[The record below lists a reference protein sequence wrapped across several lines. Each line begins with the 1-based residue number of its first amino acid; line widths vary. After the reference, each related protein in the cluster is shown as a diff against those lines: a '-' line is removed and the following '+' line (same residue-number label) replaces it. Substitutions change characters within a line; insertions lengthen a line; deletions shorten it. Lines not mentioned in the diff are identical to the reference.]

1 MSLIECL
8 LIILEMI
15 KDYLLKIVTEILYVG
30 CGIQMMI
37 SWKLLFQAP
46 KTFINA
52 IFLALTLAKTLILPF
67 QVYFLLEIGEGQ
79 WVGREIPPQKNIEDC
94 ALFLV
99 GVTTV
104 NFLDIIYNFGI
115 LFCRFLYTRHA
126 FELTTDRVKLVHFLV
141 CCVTGTFTLQVFLMQ
156 YGDLLVDRNNDFPL
170 PTLDG
175 VFCTSGTL
183 DYDVSQIR
191 ADSSKITIHILAF
204 LVLFALGNFHF
215 TRASLAACRNYK
227 IPPRRV
233 NFITLKEQSAYFNL
247 LLGCAILDRLF
258 K

>member
-1 MSLIECL
+1 MM
-8 LIILEMI
+8 EMI

-52 IFLALTLAKTLILPF
+52 IFLALALAKTLILPF

-104 NFLDIIYNFGI
+104 NFLDLIYNFGI
-115 LFCRFLYTRHA
+115 LFCRFLYTCHSLGISL
-126 FELTTDRVKLVHFLV
+126 FII
-141 CCVTGTFTLQVFLMQ
+141 Q
-156 YGDLLVDRNNDFPL
+156 Y
-170 PTLDG
+170 
-175 VFCTSGTL
+175 
-183 DYDVSQIR
+183 
-191 ADSSKITIHILAF
+191 
-204 LVLFALGNFHF
+204 
-215 TRASLAACRNYK
+215 
-227 IPPRRV
+227 
-233 NFITLKEQSAYFNL
+233 
-247 LLGCAILDRLF
+247 
-258 K
+258 